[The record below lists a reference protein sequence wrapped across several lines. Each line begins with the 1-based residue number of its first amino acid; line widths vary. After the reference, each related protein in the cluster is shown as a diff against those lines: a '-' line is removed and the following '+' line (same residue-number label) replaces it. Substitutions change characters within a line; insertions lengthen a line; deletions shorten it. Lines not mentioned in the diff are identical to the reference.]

1 MEVTDENLA
10 TLANYLHQTLN
21 PDPSL
26 RRPGKLEWHNKIG
39 LLIVKC
45 VHFYYL
51 IFRRVNHLPDQ

>member
-26 RRPGKLEWHNKIG
+26 RRPGKLEWHSKIA

-45 VHFYYL
+45 VHFL
-51 IFRRVNHLPDQ
+51 LFDIPTC